1 MNAFEF
7 WVKHSFY
14 LNKRKEEPY
23 KTSYKTY
30 QIYNSNMQKKK
41 IYDLSGKFIVIIIF
55 IVIKTLEAHEK
66 KHFVG
71 KF

>member
-1 MNAFEF
+1 MIAFQF
-7 WVKHSFY
+7 WVKHSL
-14 LNKRKEEPY
+14 LNKRKEQRY

-30 QIYNSNMQKKK
+30 QIYNSNMKKK
-41 IYDLSGKFIVIIIF
+41 KNKYDLSGKFIVIIIF